1 MLYVNICI
9 YIDMKEIFYKFM
21 YYICVYIF
29 IYIKVFVI
37 KYLGEMLE
45 YI

>member
-37 KYLGEMLE
+37 KFLGEMLE